1 MIGRR
6 VSTRMWL
13 GLGVFTLA
21 GGPVLAQQPAAP
33 ASTLA
38 IPPGPAAQ
46 GGEGGEGGGGEGG
59 IDPALAEHDPVEFLV
74 AMDVIAAHY
83 AAGHDI
89 YRQGDAQAAGEM
101 FAHPIAE
108 VYADL
113 EEVLARLGVAAFRDS
128 MERASTLALDQA
140 PQGEVEQA
148 VAAVRAA
155 LRAAEA
161 HAPGIG
167 ATPKVQAVVIADMAD
182 RAALQYVLALRE
194 PDQLEPYL
202 DGYGLYRAAADRA
215 ARVAPEL
222 RAANLG
228 ATLDAIEAMLAA
240 LALAYPSA
248 ARPTAPADSAPV
260 LAAAER
266 LRLALK

>member
-6 VSTRMWL
+6 VSTKMWL
-13 GLGVFTLA
+13 GLGAFTLV
-21 GGPVLAQQPAAP
+21 GDPVAAQPVP
-33 ASTLA
+33 A
-38 IPPGPAAQ
+38 IPPAPAAQ
-46 GGEGGEGGGGEGG
+46 GGEGGEGGGEGG

-89 YRQGDAQAAGEM
+89 YRLGEAQAAGEM

-108 VYADL
+108 VYADM
-113 EEVLARLGVAAFRDS
+113 EEVLTRLGVADFRAA
-128 MERASTLALDQA
+128 MERASTLALDRA
-140 PQGEVEQA
+140 PTAEVERA

-155 LRAAEA
+155 LHGAEA

-182 RAALQYVLALRE
+182 RAALQYAMALRE

-215 ARVAPEL
+215 ARAAPEL

-228 ATLDAIEAMLAA
+228 AVLEAIQGTLAA
-240 LALAYPSA
+240 LAVAYPTA
-248 ARPTAPADSAPV
+248 TRPARPADSAPV
-260 LAAAER
+260 LAAAAR
-266 LRLALK
+266 LRQVLN